1 MSILNKP
8 ARAFHG
14 LSPFFKG
21 LTIIGVGVL
30 GLVLLLVFRPRP
42 EAQEPPRR
50 VPFVVTVP
58 ADVRSGNLTVHG
70 NGIVRPKSQIV
81 LSSQVA
87 GRVEWVSPA
96 FASGGRFEKGDVL
109 LRIEEADY
117 VNRVDAA
124 SAAVA
129 QRQVEVLQ
137 WEEEQ
142 ELAREEY
149 QRLVAREGMDAPD
162 SASLSSLIFREP
174 QLQAAKAALRSAEAQ
189 LADARLALGRT
200 RIAAPFDGVVR
211 TKSVDVGQYVAPG
224 QNLGSLY
231 DTDVV
236 EVVVPLTDAE
246 ASLVA
251 GLWDAGAG
259 DAETRIPA
267 TVHATFG
274 GRTYEWPAYVD
285 RAEGA
290 LNEETRT
297 VGVVVRVPD
306 PFVTADADAGRR
318 PPLLLGTYASVDI
331 QGAASEAYAVLPRAA
346 LRDGDVVYVIEQDTL
361 LVMRPADLL
370 QTIEADVFV
379 RADIAPGDP
388 VVVSPMTIV
397 TDSMIVE
404 VANGGTR

>member
-1 MSILNKP
+1 MSVLSKP
-8 ARAFHG
+8 ANAFARM
-14 LSPFFKG
+14 SPFFKG
-21 LTIIGVGVL
+21 LTIIAIGVL
-30 GLVLLLVFRPRP
+30 GLVLLMVFRPRP
-42 EAQEPPRR
+42 AAQEPPRR
-50 VPFVVTVP
+50 VPLVVTAP
-58 ADVRSGNLTVHG
+58 ADVRSGNLTIRG
-70 NGIVRPKSQIV
+70 NGTVRPKSQIV

-96 FASGGRFEKGDVL
+96 FASGGRFEKGDLL
-109 LRIEEADY
+109 LRIEQADY

-149 QRLVAREGMDAPD
+149 QRLAVREGLDAQD

-174 QLQAAKAALRSAEAQ
+174 QLQAAKAGLKSAEAQ

-211 TKSVDVGQYVAPG
+211 SKSVDVGQYVAPG

-231 DTDVV
+231 DTDEV
-236 EVVVPLTDAE
+236 EIAVPLTDAE
-246 ASLVA
+246 AALVE
-251 GLWDAGAG
+251 GIWEAGAG
-259 DAETRIPA
+259 DEATRIPA
-267 TVHATFG
+267 TVRASFG
-274 GRTYEWPAYVD
+274 GREYEWPAYLD

-297 VGVVVRVPD
+297 VDVVVRVPD
-306 PFVTADADAGRR
+306 PFVMDDTGR

-331 QGAASEAYAVLPRAA
+331 QGEAREAYAVLPRPA
-346 LRDGDVVYVIEQDTL
+346 LRDGDAVYVVEQDTL
-361 LVMRPADLL
+361 LVIRPAVML
-370 QTIEADVFV
+370 QEVGGEVFV
-379 RADIAPGDP
+379 SADMSPGDR
-388 VVVSPMTIV
+388 VVISPMDIV
-397 TDSMIVE
+397 TD
-404 VANGGTR
+404 

>member
-1 MSILNKP
+1 MSILSKP
-8 ARAFHG
+8 ARAFAG
-14 LSPFFKG
+14 LSPFLKG
-21 LTIIGVGVL
+21 VTIIGAGVL
-30 GLVLLLVFRPRP
+30 GFVLLIVFRPRP

-50 VPFVVTVP
+50 VPLVVTAP
-58 ADVRSGNLTVHG
+58 ADVRSGNLTIRG
-70 NGIVRPKSQIV
+70 SGTVRPKSQIV
-81 LSSQVA
+81 MSSQVA

-96 FASGGRFEKGDVL
+96 FASGGRFERGDLL

-142 ELAREEY
+142 ALAREEY

-174 QLQAAKAALRSAEAQ
+174 QLQAAKASLRSAEAQ

-200 RIAAPFDGVVR
+200 RIVAPFDGIVR
-211 TKSVDVGQYVAPG
+211 SKSVDVGQYVAPG

-231 DTDVV
+231 DTDEV
-236 EVVVPLTDAE
+236 EIVVPLTDTE
-246 ASLVA
+246 ASLVD

-259 DAETRIPA
+259 DEATRIPA
-267 TVHATFG
+267 TVRATFG
-274 GRTYEWPAYVD
+274 DREYTWPAYVD

-290 LNEETRT
+290 LNQETRA
-297 VGVVVRVPD
+297 VDVVVRVPD
-306 PFVTADADAGRR
+306 PFMSDEAGRR

-331 QGAASEAYAVLPRAA
+331 QGVAREAYAVLPRMA
-346 LRDGDVVYVIEQDTL
+346 LRDGEAVYVVERDTM
-361 LVMRPADLL
+361 LVVRPAVVL
-370 QTIEADVFV
+370 QEIGGDVFV
-379 RADIAPGDP
+379 SADIAAGEP
-388 VVVSPMTIV
+388 VVVSPMSIV
-397 TDSMIVE
+397 TDSMVVQ
-404 VANGGTR
+404 VANGGSR